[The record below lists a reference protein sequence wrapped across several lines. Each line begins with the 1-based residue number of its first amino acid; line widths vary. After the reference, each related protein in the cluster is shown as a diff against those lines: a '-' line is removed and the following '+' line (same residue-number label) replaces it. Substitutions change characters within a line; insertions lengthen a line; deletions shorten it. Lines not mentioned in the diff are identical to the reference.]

1 MLRMFF
7 YGFIKIMDFE
17 HFLLFFLRIID
28 TILIEQAA
36 VLRITFFRILEIIA
50 TRAWCIYSQ
59 AITP

>member
-1 MLRMFF
+1 
-7 YGFIKIMDFE
+7 MDFE

-50 TRAWCIYSQ
+50 TRAWCIYPQ
-59 AITP
+59 ARTP